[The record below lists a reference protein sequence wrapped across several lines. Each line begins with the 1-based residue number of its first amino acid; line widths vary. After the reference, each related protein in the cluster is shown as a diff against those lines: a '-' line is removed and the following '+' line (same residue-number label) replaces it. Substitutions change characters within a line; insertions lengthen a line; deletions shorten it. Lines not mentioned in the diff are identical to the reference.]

1 MEIDL
6 GLRGL
11 VWVEEE
17 DMVEGAAE
25 GEMAALFFSGHYLK
39 GTYYTTRYDV
49 CFNPLGR
56 LVD

>member
-39 GTYYTTRYDV
+39 FASIHWVGW
-49 CFNPLGR
+49 
-56 LVD
+56 